1 MGLGSSLGIAAYP
14 GLRWGGDERGTVRRS
29 VRDRGTKPLH
39 LIGLIATGA
48 LMSRLL
54 LTDEPPMPYCPHC
67 GQPMKLVRI
76 SRLLGRSCPTLLEFY
91 CASCDYEEIKE
102 DRPTAA

>member
-1 MGLGSSLGIAAYP
+1 M
-14 GLRWGGDERGTVRRS
+14 RRS
-29 VRDRGTKPLH
+29 VRDRGTKLLQ
-39 LIGLIATGA
+39 LIGLIPAGA

-54 LTDEPPMPYCPHC
+54 LTDEPPTPRCPHC
-67 GQPMKLVRI
+67 AQAMKLVGI